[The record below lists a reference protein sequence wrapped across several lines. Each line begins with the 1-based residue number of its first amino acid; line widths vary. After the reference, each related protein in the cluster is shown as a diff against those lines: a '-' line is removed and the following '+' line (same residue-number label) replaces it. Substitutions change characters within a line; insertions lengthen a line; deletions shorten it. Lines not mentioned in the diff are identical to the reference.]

1 MSSGLDASSSAIHPQ
16 SSTLDLGASLS
27 GSSALLAPGCSLLGR
42 SSVIDAH
49 LHAESAASYNS
60 RSDRVLRLR
69 RSYALSRDAHHA
81 GLLEPGQSL
90 SQLRHAGGYGRR
102 HHPLSRSLPSLARDG
117 GDVGDV
123 GGRRKRPRAG
133 LRPAPRTKAESDM
146 LFHGARG
153 SIFAKHVVRAGL
165 PDKSASSKQGK
176 RRLYPSG
183 FSGERSAKT
192 GKLYPIKA
200 HSDMDAIRAYHTMS
214 ANLAS
219 VEQLSLSLMSFVE
232 DTTGPGGES
241 AGVAGF
247 DLHELPVTADGDASV
262 MMGGGGYPPND
273 DVGPDSELR
282 QQQERDDNWQL
293 KPDHYSGVGAFGM
306 SYDDHGQGRGTSD
319 FGSDIGGADY
329 GGAVGGSQLLRTSA
343 AAAGGGGGA
352 HRGPEGAN
360 DAGTGPF
367 RFIMLA
373 SQGGGGGENNNNN
386 TGGGGGRRSSR
397 YT

>member
-133 LRPAPRTKAESDM
+133 LRPAPRTKAERDM

-192 GKLYPIKA
+192 GA
-200 HSDMDAIRAYHTMS
+200 V
-214 ANLAS
+214 AS
-219 VEQLSLSLMSFVE
+219 ICVVFAKKGTSQLSC
-232 DTTGPGGES
+232 P
-241 AGVAGF
+241 
-247 DLHELPVTADGDASV
+247 
-262 MMGGGGYPPND
+262 
-273 DVGPDSELR
+273 
-282 QQQERDDNWQL
+282 
-293 KPDHYSGVGAFGM
+293 
-306 SYDDHGQGRGTSD
+306 
-319 FGSDIGGADY
+319 
-329 GGAVGGSQLLRTSA
+329 A
-343 AAAGGGGGA
+343 ARNGIKTVVKVLEAAGKLTDDDDDGQL
-352 HRGPEGAN
+352 
-360 DAGTGPF
+360 DK
-367 RFIMLA
+367 
-373 SQGGGGGENNNNN
+373 ENLLN
-386 TGGGGGRRSSR
+386 TGYASSAKIERTVRRSALSDR
-397 YT
+397 